1 MPLRISAKNE
11 ARGNMERSRRWLCRQ
26 ATPSCD
32 KFDATDSIT
41 VCLFTTDA
49 ADAPYVRLQ
58 VAPTEQNGLHSISR
72 LMVDKIVTIHK
83 RKVGKRLGLLD
94 RADVLRLDHRAIM
107 VFLGLA

>member
-1 MPLRISAKNE
+1 MK
-11 ARGNMERSRRWLCRQ
+11 RGEIWSVAAAGYAGKRRPAVIVQ
-26 ATPSCD
+26 SD

-58 VAPTEQNGLHSISR
+58 LAPTEQNGLHSISR

>member
-1 MPLRISAKNE
+1 MKRGEIRSVSATGYAGKPHP
-11 ARGNMERSRRWLCRQ
+11 AVIVQS
-26 ATPSCD
+26 D

-72 LMVDKIVTIHK
+72 LMVDEIVTIHK

-94 RADVLRLDHRAIM
+94 RADVLRLDRAIM

>member
-1 MPLRISAKNE
+1 MPASDAQLSLFK
-11 ARGNMERSRRWLCRQ
+11 
-26 ATPSCD
+26 ATNLMLPN
-32 KFDATDSIT
+32 SIT

-49 ADAPYVRLQ
+49 ADAPYVRLR

-83 RKVGKRLGLLD
+83 RKVGKRLESR
-94 RADVLRLDHRAIM
+94 RAAVGPHRAIM